1 MPAQA
6 HPAGSIL
13 IIGEA
18 LVDCFPDKQV
28 MGGAPF
34 NVARNLAAFGAAPKM
49 VTRIGDDHH
58 GAMLLLECQ
67 RFHLSQEGVQFDKKF
82 PTGYV
87 DVVMTGTHHEF
98 LIANHVAWDAIDSA
112 LALEIAEHSCPRIV
126 CFGTLA
132 QRSLPSRSA
141 IVDVLQC
148 AKKIN
153 ALRVLDL
160 NLRKGASNAEIAAW
174 SLRHADIAKVND
186 DELAQLM
193 EWFVPE
199 FGASSRNWE
208 SGALRDAIV
217 ILLKKFPLR
226 YLVVTRGAQGYAAFD
241 SHGEQIAEGISR
253 LANMIDAVG
262 AGDAFTSTLV
272 LGEWLN
278 WPLAQTLER
287 AADFSAGVCTI
298 RGAVAESLSFYDRW
312 INDWQLK
319 HPPSSLMA

>member
-1 MPAQA
+1 MSAQA
-6 HPAGSIL
+6 HQAGSIL
-13 IIGEA
+13 VIGEA

-34 NVARNLAAFGAAPKM
+34 NVARNLAAFGTAPRM

-67 RFHLSQEGVQFDKKF
+67 RFHLSQEGIQFDKNLS
-82 PTGYV
+82 TGYV

-112 LALEIAEHSCPRIV
+112 LALEIAEHSCPRII

-132 QRSLPSRSA
+132 QRSRLSRSA
-141 IVDVLQC
+141 IAGVLQY

-160 NLRKGASNAEIAAW
+160 NLRKSGSIAEIVEW
-174 SLRHADIAKVND
+174 SLHHADIAKVND
-186 DELAQLM
+186 DELAQLI

-199 FGASSRNWE
+199 FAASSRDWE
-208 SGALRDAIV
+208 SDELRNAIV
-217 ILLKKFPLR
+217 MLLKKFPLR
-226 YLVVTRGAQGYAAFD
+226 NLVVTRGAQGYAAFD
-241 SHGEQIAEGISR
+241 SHGKLMAEGTSR
-253 LANMIDAVG
+253 QANMIDTVG
-262 AGDAFTSTLV
+262 AGDAFTSVLV
-272 LGEWLN
+272 LGEWLT
-278 WPLAQTLER
+278 WPLTQTLER
-287 AADFSAGVCTI
+287 ATDFAAGVCTI
-298 RGAVAESLSFYDRW
+298 RGAAADNLSFYDRW
-312 INDWQLK
+312 TNDWQLK